1 MPDDLRMPIGV
12 TLDTASVTRHDRPAG
27 LAFLAD
33 PQSEAALRDG
43 LADLLPGLEIRRGGI
58 RGAIAAQQKSVN
70 PRVLVVDVGGEDH
83 PLAAL
88 GELSM
93 VVEPDTCVLVV
104 GEVDDLALYREI
116 TRGLGAAE
124 YLPKPLTRDGVLR
137 HFGPL
142 VRGQSP
148 ETDRVSGGRL
158 VTVTGARGGVG
169 CSVLAASLAWHFGT
183 EANRH
188 TVLLDTDLHRG
199 TAALL
204 LDTEPGEGLRTAL
217 EAPERID
224 ALLAERAAQP
234 IAERLHVL
242 SALEPLGRTID
253 YVPGAAD
260 HLLEALRRRYN
271 VVLADV
277 PCQPGAFCRDLLS
290 AAHHRIV
297 VMTPTLPAVRDAL
310 RLLALGDRS
319 GARPP
324 TTLVLNRLGMPG
336 GLKRSQVE
344 EALRVPLDVV
354 IPDLP
359 RQVSAAVT
367 LGEPAAAS
375 AFRNGV
381 AAIARHIGVLRQP
394 GLPETGAAPRKGWRF
409 RLRR

>member
-1 MPDDLRMPIGV
+1 MPDDLRMPLGA
-12 TLDTASVTRHDRPAG
+12 TLAEASVTRHDRPAG
-27 LAFLAD
+27 LAFLGDA
-33 PQSEAALRDG
+33 QSESALRDG

-58 RGAIAAQQKSVN
+58 RAAIAAQQKSVN
-70 PRVLVVDVGGEDH
+70 PRVLVVDVSAEDN

-88 GELSM
+88 GNLSM

-104 GEVDDLALYREI
+104 GEVDDLGLYREI

-124 YLPKPLTRDGVLR
+124 YLPKPLTRDSVLR

-169 CSVLAASLAWHFGT
+169 CSIIAASLARHFGT
-183 EANRH
+183 EAHRH

-199 TAALL
+199 MAALL

-234 IAERLHVL
+234 VAERLHVL
-242 SALEPLGRTID
+242 SALEPLARPID

-277 PCQPGAFCRDLLS
+277 PCQHSAFCREMLS

-310 RLLALGDRS
+310 RLLALTDRS

-324 TTLVLNRLGMPG
+324 TTLVLNRLGLPG
-336 GLKRSQVE
+336 GLKRHQVE
-344 EALRVPLDVV
+344 EALRVPVDVV

-367 LGEPAAAS
+367 LGEPAGAS

-381 AAIARHIGVLRQP
+381 AAIARHISVLRQP
-394 GLPETGAAPRKGWRF
+394 GTAEPAAPRRRSW
-409 RLRR
+409 RLRSRG